1 LCCEEQAPL
10 AISRPSEGQKEGSSK
25 MNFNQVIIAGFIG
38 LAPETKTLNNGKP
51 VLKFSV
57 ATNKFWT
64 GTDGERK
71 EKSDWHQVVAY
82 GDGFSKLA
90 ARLASGSHVL
100 VQGEIVTREY
110 ERIIKV
116 PNGKKTIEH
125 KIQQQVVEIKANII
139 RVLDRAP
146 KAEAGQADTQLE
158 NTEDI
163 PY

>member
-1 LCCEEQAPL
+1 
-10 AISRPSEGQKEGSSK
+10 

-38 LAPETKTLNNGKP
+38 RTPEQKTLNSGKP

-64 GTDGERK
+64 DANNERK
-71 EKSDWHQVVAY
+71 ENTQWHQVVAY

-110 ERIIKV
+110 ERVIKV
-116 PNGKKTIEH
+116 PNCKKTIEH
-125 KIQQQVVEIKANII
+125 KIQQLAVEIRAEII
-139 RVLDRAP
+139 RVLDRSP
-146 KAEAGQADTQLE
+146 KAESGEAQSE
-158 NTEDI
+158 NMEAPD
-163 PY
+163 

>member
-1 LCCEEQAPL
+1 VKGRKKDL
-10 AISRPSEGQKEGSSK
+10 K

-38 LAPETKTLNNGKP
+38 RTPETRTLNSGKP

-64 GTDGERK
+64 DANNERK

-110 ERIIKV
+110 ERVIKV

-139 RVLDRAP
+139 RVLDRASNGSD
-146 KAEAGQADTQLE
+146 AAETETEEAGAEPQ
-158 NTEDI
+158 
-163 PY
+163 

>member
-1 LCCEEQAPL
+1 
-10 AISRPSEGQKEGSSK
+10 

-38 LAPETKTLNNGKP
+38 RTPEQKTLNSGKP

-64 GTDGERK
+64 DVNNERK
-71 EKSDWHQVVAY
+71 ENTQWHQVVAY

-110 ERIIKV
+110 ASV
-116 PNGKKTIEH
+116 VTLNPANSGHLKT
-125 KIQQQVVEIKANII
+125 
-139 RVLDRAP
+139 
-146 KAEAGQADTQLE
+146 GQ
-158 NTEDI
+158 
-163 PY
+163 

>member
-1 LCCEEQAPL
+1 
-10 AISRPSEGQKEGSSK
+10 

-38 LAPETKTLNNGKP
+38 RTPEQKILNSGKP

-64 GTDGERK
+64 DANNERK
-71 EKSDWHQVVAY
+71 ENTQWHQVVAY

-90 ARLASGSHVL
+90 ARLVSGSHVL

-110 ERIIKV
+110 ERVIKV
-116 PNGKKTIEH
+116 PNAKKTIDH

-139 RVLDRAP
+139 RVLDRSSSSESDA
-146 KAEAGQADTQLE
+146 AEPEIDESGAEPQ
-158 NTEDI
+158 
-163 PY
+163 

>member
-1 LCCEEQAPL
+1 
-10 AISRPSEGQKEGSSK
+10 

-57 ATNKFWT
+57 ATKKFWT
-64 GTDGERK
+64 GADGERK

>member
-1 LCCEEQAPL
+1 LFLRTGAL
-10 AISRPSEGQKEGSSK
+10 AIRAQVKGRKKDLQK

-38 LAPETKTLNNGKP
+38 RAPEQKTLNSGKP

-64 GTDGERK
+64 DANNERK
-71 EKSDWHQVVAY
+71 ENTQWHQVVAY

-110 ERIIKV
+110 ERVIKV

-139 RVLDRAP
+139 RVLDRSSNGSDT
-146 KAEAGQADTQLE
+146 AE
-158 NTEDI
+158 TETEESGAE
-163 PY
+163 PQ